1 MVDRLPAW
9 IFLSIA
15 LLLIALALLPLM
27 RVAVGVDKQIAMPFF
42 TVVMLLIGGLMS
54 GLTAMILLV
63 RRQPKLATSES
74 SKMGTPANTK
84 SLLVFHSTGLLLFT
98 GIPLLNFLLC
108 YFLWVSK
115 RNEDPVIDQL
125 GKEVLNYQISIYLYL
140 LLSLFLVFALIGVIT
155 TPFILALHLLLT
167 VLAIVF
173 ALSGKAFKYPI
184 NIPIIQGRPS
194 KLADSS
200 KHN

>member
-27 RVAVGVDKQIAMPFF
+27 RVAVGVDQQIAMPFF

-74 SKMGTPANTK
+74 LKMGTPANTK

-115 RNEDPVIDQL
+115 RNEDPIIDQL
-125 GKEVLNYQISIYLYL
+125 GQDVLNYQISIYLYL

-194 KLADSS
+194 KLTDSS
-200 KHN
+200 KTN